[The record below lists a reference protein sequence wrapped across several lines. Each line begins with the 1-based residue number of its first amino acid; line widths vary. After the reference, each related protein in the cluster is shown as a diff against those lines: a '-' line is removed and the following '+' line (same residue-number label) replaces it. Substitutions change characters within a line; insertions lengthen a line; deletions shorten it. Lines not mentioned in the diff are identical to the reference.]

1 MGQTQ
6 FSAMGLEQDQGRD
19 HGDEN
24 ADEQLSDFQDRGIRE
39 FVEFPRRRL
48 RRLDGEEGCDEDD
61 DDFCQCSI
69 GEDDFVVNVQASAVG
84 ESREHIRQ
92 EAVGQDAD
100 DDHGDEDEVVG
111 PFQAEGLLVV
121 FIDQVERRTA
131 FFYFLIIKMLVDDGE

>member
-1 MGQTQ
+1 M
-6 FSAMGLEQDQGRD
+6 
-19 HGDEN
+19 
-24 ADEQLSDFQDRGIRE
+24 
-39 FVEFPRRRL
+39 
-48 RRLDGEEGCDEDD
+48 
-61 DDFCQCSI
+61 
-69 GEDDFVVNVQASAVG
+69 QASAVG

-121 FIDQVERRTA
+121 FIDQVERCTA

>member
-1 MGQTQ
+1 MGQAQ

-61 DDFCQCSI
+61 DDFCQCGI
-69 GEDDFVVNVQASAVG
+69 GEDDFVVNVQASAIG

-92 EAVGQDAD
+92 EAVGQDSD
-100 DDHGDEDEVVG
+100 DDQDDEDEVVSA
-111 PFQAEGLLVV
+111 FQAERLFIV
-121 FIDQVERRTA
+121 FID
-131 FFYFLIIKMLVDDGE
+131 